1 MDSMQRRGARLFRLS
16 RSRSA
21 AALVPA
27 LGLAGL
33 ALAAVAPT
41 ETIPIRGPAGNA
53 LEAPAENPQRPF
65 PEKLSQTGLFLPGNT
80 TTIAPGHLEY
90 SPQYPL
96 WSDGASKRRWIHL
109 PEGQHID
116 GSDPDHFRFPPGTRF
131 YKEFS
136 FGARVETRLLE
147 VSDSGV
153 SYATYVWN
161 PDGSDAILAPET
173 GLRGI
178 RTVDDG
184 LRYDAPSQSD
194 CGACHGGR
202 GARAVL
208 GFDALQL
215 SSDRDPLAAHQES
228 APKGAVDLPELVRR
242 DLIRNLPW
250 QLIETPPALEA
261 DTALERAARGYMYGN
276 CAHCHNGE
284 GALAPLGLDLDAAV
298 GIEARARQRS
308 ALIGAASRFV
318 LPGMQHSLRVAP
330 GAPRE
335 SVLACRMGSLSPV
348 LRMPP
353 LGTRRVDV
361 DGLRLIEDWITE
373 VAPSS
378 SL

>member
-1 MDSMQRRGARLFRLS
+1 MNSMQRRAAGLFRQS
-16 RSRSA
+16 RARSA

-33 ALAAVAPT
+33 ALVAVAPT
-41 ETIPIRGPAGNA
+41 ETSPTGAPSGNA
-53 LEAPAENPQRPF
+53 PVPF
-65 PEKLSQTGLFLPGNT
+65 PEKLSQTGLYLSGS

-96 WSDGASKRRWIHL
+96 WSDGASKRRWVHL

-116 GSDPDHFRFPPGTRF
+116 GSDPDHFRFPAGTRF
-131 YKEFS
+131 FKEFS
-136 FGARVETRLLE
+136 FGERVETRVLE
-147 VSDSGV
+147 LTDGGV
-153 SYATYVWN
+153 RYATYVWN
-161 PDGSDAILAPET
+161 SDGSDAFLAPDN
-173 GLRGI
+173 GLRGV
-178 RTVDDG
+178 RTLDGG

-215 SSDRDPLAAHQES
+215 SSDRDPLAAHQEPL
-228 APKGAVDLPELVRR
+228 AEGAVDLSELVRR

-250 QLIETPPALEA
+250 QLIETPPALQA

-276 CAHCHNGE
+276 CAHCHNAQ
-284 GALAPLGLDLDAAV
+284 GALALLGLDLDEAV
-298 GIEARARQRS
+298 GIEAQARPRS
-308 ALIGAASRFV
+308 PLIGAASRFV

-330 GAPRE
+330 GAPDE
-335 SVLACRMGSLSPV
+335 SVLAARMGSLAPV

-353 LGTRRVDV
+353 LGTRRVDAE
-361 DGLRLIEDWITE
+361 GLRLIKDWITE
-373 VAPSS
+373 AAPSS